1 MKKISTLAVSISFI
15 MLTGCG
21 GGSSS
26 SNNTE
31 NVSSQAQEQSS
42 QNISS
47 QAQGQST
54 QNVNS
59 LKCDRGILLNS

>member
-31 NVSSQAQEQSS
+31 NVSSQERWSHMFEQ
-42 QNISS
+42 
-47 QAQGQST
+47 
-54 QNVNS
+54 
-59 LKCDRGILLNS
+59 LKAYL